1 MAAKG
6 TSLYTFAMSD
16 PTTDTGTDTG
26 PDFTTQ
32 LRALNALVA
41 GPKGATV
48 REPDGTIRELSHA
61 GAVGLVKTTEPL
73 VCHLPATAARMGADP
88 FKAYDILELA
98 AFTRPATPLL
108 PTPGGL
114 AQALGLPRPHDH
126 AAEAGL
132 LVEAAALLLDELT
145 ALDPDDK
152 SEAAPLARVMARG
165 GWIWA
170 PMVLSA
176 LGSADGGRAAHP
188 LQALAVWERLGEW
201 SDQAPEPPP
210 ASHGVEPAEAR
221 ERLARLL
228 GEGAEAR
235 PQQADY
241 ASAATAAF
249 APMEKEGEP
258 HMVLAEAGT
267 GVGKT
272 LGYIAPA
279 SLWAEK
285 NQGAV
290 WISTFT
296 RNLQRQ
302 IDGELDRL
310 FPDPVEKELKVVVRK
325 GRENYFCLLNMEE
338 AVNRLEARADDAV
351 VLGLMARWARQSR
364 DGDMV
369 GGDFPA
375 WLGHLFGFART
386 LGLADRRG
394 ECIYSA
400 CAHYHKCFVERTIRR
415 ARRARIV
422 VANHALVMA
431 QAALGGLDD
440 ATLPARYVFDEG
452 HHLFNAADGAF
463 SAHLSGRDTAEL
475 RRWLL
480 GAEATRSRP
489 GRARGLARRIG
500 DMAARRPEAEAALAE
515 VLEAARAL
523 PGEGW
528 LQRLTT
534 EAPRGPAE
542 KFLGHV
548 RRQVL
553 ARAGNTGALYGIE
566 ADPAPPVDGLIEVAT
581 ALNGAF
587 EALARPLAALA
598 KHLAAIRDE
607 DANELESSQR
617 QRIEGVL
624 RSLKRRAAIPID
636 NWRAM
641 LESLSTETPPEFVDW
656 FALERDQ
663 GRETDIAMHRHW
675 TDPTQP
681 FAETVARTAHGLLVT
696 SATLRDGSGDNE
708 ADWHAAEMRTGA
720 LHFERPAI
728 RALAPSPFDY
738 AALTRIIVITDVARD
753 DPGQVAAAYR
763 TLFTASAGGALGL
776 FTSISRLRASH
787 QRMAPALDDAGIA
800 LYAQH
805 VDGLDTSTLVDIFRA
820 EEDSCLLGTD
830 AVRDGVDVP
839 GRSLRLIVF
848 DRVPW
853 PRPDILHRARRLR
866 FGGHGY
872 DEMIARLRLKQAYG
886 RLVRRADDRG
896 VFVMLDSRMPSRF
909 KPAFP
914 PEVAIQRMGLAA
926 ASRLIGEFI
935 GENEFTG
942 DNDGG

>member
-1 MAAKG
+1 MAA
-6 TSLYTFAMSD
+6 TRASLYTSPMTE
-16 PTTDTGTDTG
+16 PLTDTTA
-26 PDFTTQ
+26 PDFTAG
-32 LRALNALVA
+32 LRALAALVA

-48 REPDGTIRELSHA
+48 RDPHATIRELSHA
-61 GAVGLVKTTEPL
+61 AAGTLAKTTPPL
-73 VCHLPATAARMGADP
+73 VCHLPATARRMGVDP

-98 AFTRPATPLL
+98 AFTRPASPLL

-114 AQALGLPRPHDH
+114 AQALGLPRPRDH
-126 AAEAGL
+126 AAEAAL
-132 LVEAAALLLDELT
+132 LVEVAALLLDELT
-145 ALDPDDK
+145 AFDPDDK
-152 SEAAPLARVMARG
+152 SEAAPLAQVMAQG
-165 GWIWA
+165 GWIWGR
-170 PMVLSA
+170 MVLAA
-176 LGSADGGRAAHP
+176 LGVAEDAGAVHP
-188 LQALAVWERLGEW
+188 LRALAVWERLNEW

-210 ASHGVEPAEAR
+210 ASHGVTPAEAR

-228 GEGAEAR
+228 GDGAEAR

-241 ASAATAAF
+241 ASAVTAAF

-310 FPDPVEKELKVVVRK
+310 FPDPVEKEHKVVVRK

-338 AVNRLEARADDAV
+338 AVNRLEARAGDAV
-351 VLGLMARWARQSR
+351 ALGLMARWASASR

-394 ECIYSA
+394 ECIYSS
-400 CAHYHKCFVERTIRR
+400 CTHYHKCFVERTIRR

-440 ATLPARYVFDEG
+440 ATLPTRYVFDEG

-463 SAHLSGRDTAEL
+463 SAHLSGRDTSEL

-480 GAEATRSRP
+480 GAEATRRRP
-489 GRARGLARRIG
+489 GRARGLQRRIG
-500 DMAARRPEAEAALAE
+500 DLAARRSEAETALAE
-515 VLEAARAL
+515 ALEAARAL

-534 EAPRGPAE
+534 EAPLGPAE
-542 KFLGHV
+542 QFLGFV

-553 ARAGNTGALYGIE
+553 ARARNGGALYGLE
-566 ADPAPPVDGLIEVAT
+566 ADPAPAIEGLIEAAG
-581 ALNGAF
+581 ALHGAL
-587 EALARPLAALA
+587 EALARPLAALS

-607 DANELESSQR
+607 DAHELESSQR

-624 RSLKRRAAIPID
+624 RSLKHRAGIPIA

-641 LESLSTETPPEFVDW
+641 LDALNSETPAEFVDW
-656 FALERDQ
+656 FALDRDQ
-663 GRETDIAMHRHW
+663 GREADIAMHRHW
-675 TDPTQP
+675 ADPTQP
-681 FAETVARTAHGLLVT
+681 FAETVAEGAHGLLVT

-708 ADWHAAEMRTGA
+708 ADWNAAEIRTGA
-720 LHFERPAI
+720 MHLARPAT
-728 RALAPSPFDY
+728 RVLAPSPFDY
-738 AALTRIIVITDVARD
+738 AGLTRIVVITDVARD

-763 TLFTASAGGALGL
+763 TLFTASGGGALGL

-853 PRPDILHRARRLR
+853 PRPDILHRARRER

-886 RLVRRADDRG
+886 RLVRRADDHG
-896 VFVMLDSRMPSRF
+896 VFVMLDNRLPSRF

-914 PEVAIQRMGLAA
+914 PEVDIQRMGLAA
-926 ASRLIGEFI
+926 ASRLVGEFV
-935 GENEFTG
+935 G
-942 DNDGG
+942 DNA